1 MNDITTLRMM
11 IATAALAAVAA
22 LFAGGANAMLQDVE
36 GGSGGGTSAVPAT
49 QPQTIPYLS
58 HGIGVDAS
66 QFSGQATS
74 GQKSLGLTGDSAL
87 TRVDREVVV
96 VDNTLD
102 PAIRTAIAAHKSDS
116 AVTVEQQ
123 TIPYL
128 SHGIGVDAAQ
138 FSGQASVGLTGDSA
152 ATRVSAPEPEGLTGD
167 SALTRYPGTIS
178 LPAIS
183 SGSDT
188 DWTWF
193 GVGAGMAAL
202 RSQR

>member
-87 TRVDREVVV
+87 TRVDREVVGW
-96 VDNTLD
+96 T
-102 PAIRTAIAAHKSDS
+102 TARPGNPD
-116 AVTVEQQ
+116 
-123 TIPYL
+123 
-128 SHGIGVDAAQ
+128 GDRGAQ
-138 FSGQASVGLTGDSA
+138 VGLRGDGRA
-152 ATRVSAPEPEGLTGD
+152 ADDP
-167 SALTRYPGTIS
+167 
-178 LPAIS
+178 LPQPRDRRRRGPVQRS
-183 SGSDT
+183 
-188 DWTWF
+188 
-193 GVGAGMAAL
+193 GVGRAHG
-202 RSQR
+202 